1 MALYDVKG
9 KEGNQN
15 STTETEIHTPLG
27 CRSMPFIC
35 YRLTL
40 LMIRR
45 FFQNLKQIPMNLK
58 TKRKFRSNTLNSP
71 MITLQVRQKNMISN
85 NLSD

>member
-1 MALYDVKG
+1 M
-9 KEGNQN
+9 
-15 STTETEIHTPLG
+15 S
-27 CRSMPFIC
+27 FIC
-35 YRLTL
+35 YRLTR

-71 MITLQVRQKNMISN
+71 MITLQVRQQNMISN